1 MSLSLAFKITEKQPA
16 YGKFMLINN
25 IDIEIL
31 RMTIKCNISLIYDGK
46 LTDLMP
52 LTLETFT
59 THPKAKIYILHINN
73 IALVLKI
80 REMKFNARENLASRF
95 LAYVKYI
102 KSGCQ

>member
-1 MSLSLAFKITEKQPA
+1 M
-16 YGKFMLINN
+16 
-25 IDIEIL
+25 
-31 RMTIKCNISLIYDGK
+31 IYDGK

-59 THPKAKIYILHINN
+59 THPKANIYILHININ

-80 REMKFNARENLASRF
+80 REIKFNTRGNLASWF

-102 KSGCQ
+102 KILQLILDTGEQHHTK

>member
-1 MSLSLAFKITEKQPA
+1 
-16 YGKFMLINN
+16 MLINTVYIKN
-25 IDIEIL
+25 SWCIL
-31 RMTIKCNISLIYDGK
+31 LIYDGK

-73 IALVLKI
+73 IALVLKV
-80 REMKFNARENLASRF
+80 RETKFNARENLASWF

-102 KSGCQ
+102 KILQLILDNGEHHHTTCK

>member
-1 MSLSLAFKITEKQPA
+1 M
-16 YGKFMLINN
+16 
-25 IDIEIL
+25 
-31 RMTIKCNISLIYDGK
+31 IYAGK

-59 THPKAKIYILHINN
+59 THPKAKMYILHINN

-80 REMKFNARENLASRF
+80 REMKFNARGNLASWF

-102 KSGCQ
+102 KILQLILDTGEHHHTK

>member
-1 MSLSLAFKITEKQPA
+1 M
-16 YGKFMLINN
+16 
-25 IDIEIL
+25 
-31 RMTIKCNISLIYDGK
+31 IYAGK

-80 REMKFNARENLASRF
+80 REMKFNARGNLASWF
-95 LAYVKYI
+95 LAYVTSHAKTYTN
-102 KSGCQ
+102 GFPLNG

>member
-1 MSLSLAFKITEKQPA
+1 M
-16 YGKFMLINN
+16 
-25 IDIEIL
+25 
-31 RMTIKCNISLIYDGK
+31 IYDYHSK

-59 THPKAKIYILHINN
+59 THPKAKIYIYILHINN

-80 REMKFNARENLASRF
+80 REMKFNARENLASWR

-102 KSGCQ
+102 KILQLILDTGEHHHTTCK